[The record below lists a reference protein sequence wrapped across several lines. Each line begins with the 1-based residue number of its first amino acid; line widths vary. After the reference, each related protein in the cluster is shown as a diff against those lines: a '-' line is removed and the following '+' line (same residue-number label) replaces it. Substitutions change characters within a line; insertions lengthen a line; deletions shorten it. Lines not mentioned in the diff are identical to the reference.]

1 MDLAMLQNFFD
12 LNADVIQVAL
22 TGTLRGGLYALMA
35 VGLALVF
42 GVMNICHFAHGEF
55 YVIGAYAAYFAH
67 VVFGLDP
74 ILSIASAAML
84 SFLAGAVAEKIFF
97 LPLRRRSKNEWV
109 INAFLLTAGLSVAL
123 QSLFKLIWG
132 VRYRGITQYWKT
144 TFEVLPGMAVA
155 ADRIVALGIALGA
168 IFLLWLFLQ
177 KTRLGRAIRAVSQD
191 ERGAMLVGID
201 LDQIYMLT
209 FALGSMLA
217 GLGGA
222 SLLSLT
228 PAYPFAGNKPLIS
241 SWFVVTI
248 VGLGN
253 VSGAVLGGFIVGIF
267 ESVAYFALGQGWQD
281 VASLGMLILLL
292 LFKPTGLFGTQIKSV
307 WER

>member
-1 MDLAMLQNFFD
+1 MDLSMLQN
-12 LNADVIQVAL
+12 LLL

-74 ILSIASAAML
+74 ILAIASAAVL
-84 SFLAGAVAEKIFF
+84 SFIAGAVAEKAFF

-109 INAFLLTAGLSVAL
+109 MNAFLLTAGLSVAL
-123 QSLFKLIWG
+123 QSLYRLVWG
-132 VRYRGITQYWKT
+132 NSYRGITQYWKT
-144 TFEVLPGMAVA
+144 TFEILPGMAVA
-155 ADRIVALGIALGA
+155 ADRVVALGIALGT

-267 ESVAYFALGQGWQD
+267 ESVAYFSLGQGWQD

-292 LFKPTGLFGTQIKSV
+292 LFKPTGLFGTQVKSV